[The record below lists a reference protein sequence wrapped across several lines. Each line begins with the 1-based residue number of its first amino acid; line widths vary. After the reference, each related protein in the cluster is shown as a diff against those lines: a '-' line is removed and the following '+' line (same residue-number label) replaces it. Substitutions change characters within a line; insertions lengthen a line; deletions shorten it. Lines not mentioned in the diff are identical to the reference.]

1 MTTSKWPSVK
11 EQLSAEKPR
20 GSGLETLIKKNQDFD
35 LLQPEEAD
43 DDAGLPLWLR
53 VWWRK
58 NHPDLKHP
66 TVNPGGGYPDALY
79 NIHAWML
86 AHPDLPGGE
95 QSLPSVSSNRR
106 KSGKKVVKKQRR
118 AGR

>member
-1 MTTSKWPSVK
+1 MTTQDYPSGC
-11 EQLSAEKPR
+11 AC
-20 GSGLETLIKKNQDFD
+20 
-35 LLQPEEAD
+35 
-43 DDAGLPLWLR
+43 
-53 VWWRK
+53 WWRK

-66 TVNPGGGYPDALY
+66 TVNPRGGYPDALY

-118 AGR
+118 AGRWRMRNLRISGSSTSPRSENDIRLNYWDPAEKSFLRHQMT